1 MVQSMH
7 LLAPTGFLEHY
18 FRGQSC
24 CATHPAHSSVH
35 HPPPHTAQLE
45 LLRDTAPSVYHSSE
59 EMYDTSSRT
68 VHWNKQISCFHSCLI
83 FQLPSLGRELIHGI
97 LMGSSPL
104 VLFLLN
110 CFLKALKKKSLIVF
124 VLQLHLKITSY
135 KKMIPSALPL
145 RLCNRAATADS
156 RDMPVCRAPGEH
168 CPDRLQ

>member
-83 FQLPSLGRELIHGI
+83 FQLPSLERELIHGI

-135 KKMIPSALPL
+135 KKNDPISTAFTALQPSS
-145 RLCNRAATADS
+145 NS
-156 RDMPVCRAPGEH
+156 
-168 CPDRLQ
+168 